1 MQPPIDARERVKEL
15 VAAAVG
21 NCLAQTVALAPSAGV
36 QTNVARIGAELA
48 VVVAAAAARI
58 AVELVVAE
66 QPVAA
71 HIVVEQTAAA
81 HIVAEPFAAA
91 CMFVAQTVA
100 AARTVA
106 EPFAAV
112 RIAAV
117 PIAVVQTVAERIVA
131 EQTVV
136 ELAKAKGQRVGI
148 GDRVGIAF
156 SLARANHRDRMEVC
170 YRRVRLISKERPT
183 VFRCWMAAWKSAE

>member
-1 MQPPIDARERVKEL
+1 MKEL

-21 NCLAQTVALAPSAGV
+21 NCLAQTVALVPSAGV
-36 QTNVARIGAELA
+36 QTNAARIGAELA
-48 VVVAAAAARI
+48 VVVAAAARI

-100 AARTVA
+100 AARNVA

-117 PIAVVQTVAERIVA
+117 QIAVVQTVAERIVA